1 MRARLERRPA
11 GGWSVLLARLSSMG
25 DHAVA
30 VRRTA
35 LALVG
40 LITVVLGWWGFSR
53 YSGQHPDAGLGWP
66 EWLYGT
72 MNLFVN
78 GTDVAPVPWQ
88 LGVARMLAPL
98 VTFGVLVEVLLVAF
112 AQRIRR
118 WVASRASGHVLVVGP
133 TERVR
138 PYLQGSGDDRGQ
150 SDGTELI
157 VHIGQDGSALGSR
170 KAATVMA
177 WHLMQARLWRS
188 GCFASRQGV
197 RSICLNGRAR
207 SSMSVPE

>member
-1 MRARLERRPA
+1 VR
-11 GGWSVLLARLSSMG
+11 WSVLLARLSSMG

-40 LITVVLGWWGFSR
+40 LVTVVFGWWGFAR
-53 YSGQHPDAGLGWP
+53 YSGQHPEAGLGWP

-72 MNLFVN
+72 TNLFIN
-78 GTDVAPVPWQ
+78 GTDVTPVPWQ
-88 LGVARMLAPL
+88 LDVARMLAPL

-118 WVASRASGHVLVVGP
+118 WAASRASGHVLVVGP

-138 PYLQGSGDDRGQ
+138 PYLQGSADDRGLG
-150 SDGTELI
+150 DGTELI
-157 VHIGQDGSALGSR
+157 VHIGQDGSALR
-170 KAATVMA
+170 ADR
-177 WHLMQARLWRS
+177 HR
-188 GCFASRQGV
+188 
-197 RSICLNGRAR
+197 ICRRRPPR
-207 SSMSVPE
+207 SSGLPSPRHGPHAGSCWPSAGTT